1 MVVNAAEFDAELI
14 DAVCARIH
22 ERLTDGTG
30 DECEE
35 FVRQYYRW
43 VPPDDLIG
51 QSSTDLYGAAIA
63 QWNLALQR
71 TAGTANVCVYNPD
84 SDHDAWRSTHTVIEI
99 VSDDMPFLV
108 DSIGMELTRQ
118 GYGIHILVHPV
129 IRVRRDGAG
138 RLVHTLAPGTD
149 APDAVAE
156 SIAHI
161 EVDRETDAERLAALS
176 DGIKHVL
183 EEVRAAV
190 EDWRA
195 MSARARAIAA
205 ELKKAPPP
213 IDGGEVDEARAFLAW
228 VQSNHFTFLG
238 YREYELDTERG
249 EDGLRPIRGT
259 GLGILRDT
267 DRGRGFTK
275 LPPKARE
282 LARVPQLLVLTKA
295 NSRATVHRPAYL
307 DYIGIKTFGA
317 DGQVTGERRFLGL
330 YTTAAY
336 NENPREIPI
345 VRQKVENVLSRAAFA
360 PDSHDAKALVEI
372 MDIYPRDSLFQITIE
387 ELFEAAM
394 GILGLGERQRLKLLV
409 RRDAYDRFFSC
420 LVFIPRDR
428 FNTEN
433 RERLAAIL
441 GETFGATRIDW
452 SPYIS
457 ESVLVRVH
465 YVLWCDN
472 EPPAHVDLVEL
483 EARLKRTIR
492 SWSDDLRDAL
502 VEDEGEELGTQLFRR
517 YQAAFPPAYRADWP
531 ARAAVADIR
540 RLEDL
545 DADERLLMSIYRPP
559 DAVDGVLR
567 CKLFSTTVVTLSDVL
582 PTFEHMGARVTDERP
597 YAISTSEGRAAWIYD
612 FGLDCVSEAEL
623 DDEYVR
629 EIFQAAFLSVCRG
642 ELEND
647 GLGALVLEA
656 RLTGRQVTVLRAVDK
671 YLRQAGI
678 TFSDRY
684 IESTLL
690 AHPAIARL
698 LVELF
703 EARFDP
709 ERHDRNAADDLA
721 GAIEQAVDA
730 VSSLDEDRILRRFL
744 SVIRAMV
751 RTNYFVVDAAGGPKC
766 FLSFKLDPS
775 LIPILPLPRPQ
786 FEIFVYS
793 PRVEGVHLRG
803 GRVARGGLRWSD
815 RREDFRTEV
824 LGLMKAQ
831 MVKNAL
837 IVPVGSKGG
846 FVVKRPPLE
855 GGRDALRAE
864 VVACYETFLFGLL
877 DLTDN
882 IVAGGVVAP
891 ERVVRYDDDDPYLVV
906 AADKG
911 TASFSDIANQVSAQ
925 YDYWLGDAFA
935 SGGSH
940 GYDHKQMGITARGAW
955 ESVKRHFR
963 ELGTDV
969 QSEDFTV
976 VAIGDMS
983 GDVFGNGMLCSPHI
997 KLLAAFN
1004 QAHIF
1009 LDPTPDPAR
1018 SFQERRRLFE
1028 LARSSWT
1035 DYDASLISAG
1045 GGVYP
1050 RELKSIEVSPEARA
1064 ALGITAQRLS
1074 PAELIS
1080 ELLRAP
1086 VDLLFNGGIGTY
1098 VKAVEESNAQAGDRA
1113 NDSVRVDGAQL
1124 RCRVVGEGGNLGLTQ
1139 RGRIEY
1145 ALRGGPDQS
1154 GGAIYND
1161 AIDNVA
1167 GVNCSDHEVNI
1178 KILLDGLVGSG
1189 ELTVKQR
1196 NELLA
1201 SMTDAVA
1208 EKVLYGSYTQTQ
1220 ALSIALVQAVSMRD
1234 VHGRMITHLERTAG
1248 LDRELEFLPSEATLA
1263 QRRSERRGL
1272 VSPEIAVLMAY
1283 CKIHLNA
1290 LLLDSDLPDEPYLVG
1305 DLERYFPDAVDRYAE
1320 QMGSHRLRRE
1330 LVATVV
1336 SNQLVDRA
1344 GTTFAYRLN
1353 EETGVA
1359 VPQLA
1364 RAFAVAREVFEMREF
1379 WAEVEAL
1386 DNRIEAGTQLS
1397 MLIEG
1402 RRLVERSTRWLVRS
1416 RPRGEID
1423 VARTA
1428 ARFSAPA
1435 RELAAALPEALQGHD
1450 RELYHAR
1457 LEELSGAGV
1466 APELARRVASMS
1478 ALLAVFDI
1486 VQDAETSDCSRQLTT
1501 TVYFGIGARLG
1512 LDWLRDRIFELP
1524 RSDRWQALA
1533 RAALRDDLY
1542 ELHRALTRDVL
1553 AEAQTPR
1560 RDGGEAA
1567 IERWL
1572 ERNASPVARAEE
1584 VLSDV
1589 RASESYDTTTLP
1601 VLLRELKNLV

>member
-1 MVVNAAEFDAELI
+1 MAVSAGDRELDLI
-14 DAVCARIH
+14 DAVIAKLS
-22 ERLTDGTG
+22 ERLGQ
-30 DECEE
+30 EPPAACQE
-35 FVRQYYRW
+35 FVRQLFHW
-43 VPPDDLIG
+43 VPAQDLNER
-51 QSSTDLYGAAIA
+51 TPEDLAGMALSQFELAAHRERA
-63 QWNLALQR
+63 EPKVR
-71 TAGTANVCVYNPD
+71 VYNPEAERD
-84 SDHDAWRSTHTVIEI
+84 GWSSDHTVIEI
-99 VSDDMPFLV
+99 VCDDMPFLV
-108 DSIGMELTRQ
+108 DSVTMELNRQ
-118 GYGIHILVHPV
+118 DAAIELLVHPV
-129 IRVRRDGAG
+129 MRVVRDDDELAE
-138 RLVHTLAPGTD
+138 VLAPEQTAYGFQ
-149 APDAVAE
+149 AE
-156 SIAHI
+156 SVIHVDVARQADPDRLAVLRAGI
-161 EVDRETDAERLAALS
+161 EVL
-176 DGIKHVL
+176 L

-190 EDWRA
+190 EDWGQMRA
-195 MSARARAIAA
+195 HTT
-205 ELKKAPPP
+205 ELATELRRQAPPC
-213 IDGGEVDEARAFLAW
+213 DHHQLEECEAFLGW
-228 VQSNHFTFLG
+228 LSDDNFTYLG
-238 YREYELDTERG
+238 YREYELKESG
-249 EDGLRPIRGT
+249 ALEPIDGT
-259 GLGILRDT
+259 GLGILRGT
-267 DRGRGFTK
+267 SSREPYVLSGRA
-275 LPPKARE
+275 LDEARS
-282 LARVPQLLVLTKA
+282 PDPLVLTKA
-295 NSRATVHRPAYL
+295 NSRSRVHRPSYL
-307 DYIGIKTFGA
+307 DYVGVKRFGA
-317 DGQVTGERRFLGL
+317 NGRVVGERRFLGL
-330 YTTAAY
+330 YTSAAY
-336 NENPREIPI
+336 HASPRTIP
-345 VRQKVENVLSRAAFA
+345 RLRDKVEYVLKLGGFPA
-360 PDSHDAKALVEI
+360 DSHDAKGLIDTLESLPRDLLVEI
-372 MDIYPRDSLFQITIE
+372 SEDDLFDLAI
-387 ELFEAAM
+387 
-394 GILGLGERQRLKLLV
+394 GILGLGERPRVRLFVSPDRL
-409 RRDAYDRFFSC
+409 DRFVACTLC
-420 LVFIPRDR
+420 LPRDR
-428 FNTEN
+428 FNTDN
-433 RERLAAIL
+433 RVRAGEILARAFGGTQVDWRLHL
-441 GETFGATRIDW
+441 
-452 SPYIS
+452 S
-457 ESVLVRVH
+457 ESVIVRVD
-465 YVLWCDN
+465 YVVRCPEGIRQR
-472 EPPAHVDLVEL
+472 EPVSVIEARITEVTRSWGDELRVALISKLGEADGVEL
-483 EARLKRTIR
+483 Y
-492 SWSDDLRDAL
+492 
-502 VEDEGEELGTQLFRR
+502 RR
-517 YQAAFPPAYRADWP
+517 YGDAFPAGYRADCEAP
-531 ARAAVADIR
+531 MAIADISRIDELSASGKPVIAVYR
-540 RLEDL
+540 RGGETP
-545 DADERLLMSIYRPP
+545 EMVRCR
-559 DAVDGVLR
+559 VL
-567 CKLFSTTVVTLSDVL
+567 SAAPVSLSDVV
-582 PTFEHMGARVTDERP
+582 PKFEHMGVTVVDERP
-597 YAISTSEGRAAWIYD
+597 YEIAADGQASVWVYD
-612 FGLDCVSEAEL
+612 FGLRCEPEGLQRAGTEFS
-623 DDEYVR
+623 
-629 EIFQAAFLSVCRG
+629 QTFLGVWLG
-642 ELEND
+642 ELEDDRLN
-647 GLGALVLEA
+647 ALVMLA
-656 RLTGRQVTVLRAVDK
+656 GLSGRQITIIRAVLR
-671 YLRQAGI
+671 YLRQAA
-678 TFSDRY
+678 TAFSDRY
-684 IESTLL
+684 MITTLL
-690 AHPAIARL
+690 DNPAIAVQ

-703 EARFDP
+703 AARFDP
-709 ERHDRNAADDLA
+709 DHADAERAARLQVQITE
-721 GAIEQAVDA
+721 AIDGVA
-730 VSSLDEDRILRRFL
+730 SLDEDRILRSL
-744 SVIRAMV
+744 LAVLGAML
-751 RTNYFVVDAAGGPKC
+751 RTNYYRRSADGRAGGPDY
-766 FLSFKLDPS
+766 LSFKLDPTQ
-775 LIPILPLPRPQ
+775 LEMLPLPRPKY
-786 FEIFVYS
+786 EIFVYS
-793 PRVEGVHLRG
+793 PRVEGIHLRG

-846 FVVKRPPLE
+846 FVVKRGWAGADADADREAIQRE
-855 GGRDALRAE
+855 GI
-864 VVACYETFLFGLL
+864 ACYRTFLRGLL

-882 IVAGGVVAP
+882 YAGDEVIAP
-891 ERVVRYDDDDPYLVV
+891 DRVVRYDDDDPYLVV

-911 TASFSDIANQVSAQ
+911 TAAFSDIANAVAAE
-925 YDYWLGDAFA
+925 YGFWLGDAFA

-1154 GGAIYND
+1154 GGRIDND

-1189 ELTVKQR
+1189 ELTVNQR

-1423 VARTA
+1423 VAGTA